1 MSIFLK
7 GHVFRQKKWQHMSLE
22 EKYLKTQLKKE
33 NCIDTG
39 IFDNFRFPKNE
50 FSVTFKR
57 VEVFSKLIVAL

>member
-1 MSIFLK
+1 
-7 GHVFRQKKWQHMSLE
+7 MSLE

-57 VEVFSKLIVAL
+57 VGVFSKLIVALLKSDRDKYIPCFG

>member
-1 MSIFLK
+1 
-7 GHVFRQKKWQHMSLE
+7 MSLE

-57 VEVFSKLIVAL
+57 VGVFSKLIVAL

>member
-1 MSIFLK
+1 
-7 GHVFRQKKWQHMSLE
+7 MSLE
-22 EKYLKTQLKKE
+22 EKYLKTQLEKE

-57 VEVFSKLIVAL
+57 VEVFSKLIVALWKSDRDKYIPCFG